1 MDRGIRTPHD
11 AVALA
16 LLQSVLAAAAGWALI
31 AREPRLAG
39 LAVIVAA
46 LAGAAAVR
54 MADRSGAPRAAFA
67 AEAAERLQDAG
78 TLVPLVW
85 VAQGLEPRTALAAL
99 VVLGTG
105 AVASYER
112 ARGRGLGYPLARWF
126 AYRPSRTAL
135 LGLGL
140 LLDVAEPALWT
151 MAALDVAVGAARWRI
166 VGRSAP

>member
-1 MDRGIRTPHD
+1 VDRGIRTSHD
-11 AVALA
+11 AVALV
-16 LLQSVLAAAAGWALI
+16 LLQVALAAAAGWALI
-31 AREPRLAG
+31 ARESRPAG
-39 LAVIVAA
+39 LAVIAAA

-85 VAQGLEPRTALAAL
+85 VAQGVDPRTALAAL
-99 VVLGTG
+99 IVLGTG

-126 AYRPSRTAL
+126 VYRPVRTAL

-140 LLDVAEPALWT
+140 LVDAVEPALWA
-151 MAALDVAVGAARWRI
+151 MAAMDVAVGAARWRI
-166 VGRSAP
+166 VARAAP